1 MSQKI
6 KVYLVAGE
14 PSGDL
19 LASRLMRVMKKDT
32 NVSFFGVGGEAMAQQ
47 GLKSLFNIS
56 DLSVMGF
63 FEVLPSIPRIL
74 KRLHEV
80 VNDIQKIKPDIVVT
94 VDSWSFSIQVHKL
107 IQKKKI
113 SVPHVHYVAP
123 QVWAWK
129 SKRAKTIHQWV
140 DGLMV
145 LLPFEK
151 KYFTPYYIPTE
162 YVGHPVTESGADKG
176 DKESFMKKNHL
187 SSSDFVMT
195 VLPGSRK
202 TEVKYLLPIF
212 KQVVQQMKLD
222 YPALHVVVPTVQ
234 TVLKTVEAAV
244 QTWDVPVTVVCGE
257 KERYDAFSASTVA
270 LAASG
275 TVSLELAMAKVPHL
289 IVYHINPLTAAL
301 AKRILKIRFVNL
313 INLLADK
320 EIIPELLQ
328 ESCNSRQIVCILKE
342 LLGQRGVE
350 QTEQT
355 KSVLKQLGQGDN
367 QSPSKKAGQY
377 IKTKI
382 KKK

>member
-74 KRLHEV
+74 KRLHQV

-151 KYFTPYYIPTE
+151 KYFTPHYIPTE

-212 KQVVQQMKLD
+212 KQVVQQMKSD

-328 ESCNSRQIVCILKE
+328 ESCNSKQIVCILKE

-367 QSPSKKAGQY
+367 QSPSKKAEQY